1 MLAKDPSHR
10 ITSEDALNHPAFT
23 KVLSLSPL
31 STRNVFDNRDL
42 INFNAIK
49 EEYDQKI
56 AQTKKANMKS
66 FGGVPDNIED
76 MSPSPMN
83 QKNKTKDSAPK
94 FKFNLPARAFS
105 PINPSRSPARNNKN
119 NKSNSRSL
127 SGNTKNKNNLFG

>member
-1 MLAKDPSHR
+1 MLSKDPSQR

-31 STRNVFDNRDL
+31 STRNVFDNREL
-42 INFNAIK
+42 MNFNTIK
-49 EEYDQKI
+49 VEHDHKL

-83 QKNKTKDSAPK
+83 QKKNSKDKAPK

-105 PINPSRSPARNNKN
+105 PLKPSKSPSRNNKGNKSKSRSPSA
-119 NKSNSRSL
+119 
-127 SGNTKNKNNLFG
+127 NTKNKNNMFG